1 MYDFSKSPLIRA
13 QYPRAGKLTLL
24 SRMLF
29 LILVYFAANIL
40 SSLPSYI
47 AMLSLAPREF
57 ARVYIAAAAGSVSQS
72 QAADNLSALF
82 TSLSTE
88 PLVSLA
94 QLFGTVA
101 MIGAT
106 ILFAV
111 CADGRT
117 FASLGLR
124 TSPRKGVLCYL
135 GGAFA
140 GALMLSAAL
149 GICVAVRAA
158 AVNAEATSFLWVFLF
173 LPAFLI
179 QGFAEEIFIHGYVMT
194 VFLAPGRNVWVG
206 VGISSFLF
214 AFLHLGNDGISF
226 IAILNL
232 CLFGMLAG
240 LLTLRTGNLWAAA
253 GLHSLWNFMQGNF
266 FGISVSGGAPMP
278 SVFRSVLFTGSETVN
293 GGAFGL
299 EGGIVVTLV
308 ILLGILAVMYLP
320 ARASGKN
327 AGTASDNS
335 QRF

>member
-1 MYDFSKSPLIRA
+1 MYDFSKSPLIQA
-13 QYPRAGKLTLL
+13 QYPRGGKLTLL

-57 ARVYIAAAAGSVSQS
+57 ARVYIAAAGGSVAQGG
-72 QAADNLSALF
+72 AAEDLSALLGA
-82 TSLSTE
+82 LSGE

-94 QLFGTVA
+94 QLLGTVA
-101 MIGAT
+101 VIGAT
-106 ILFAV
+106 VLFAV

-124 TSPRKGVLCYL
+124 TSPRKGTLCYL
-135 GGAFA
+135 FGAFA
-140 GALMLSAAL
+140 GALMLSATL
-149 GICVAVRAA
+149 GICVAVKAA
-158 AVNAEATSFLWVFLF
+158 AVNAETTSFGWVCLF
-173 LPAFLI
+173 LLAFLI

-214 AFLHLGNDGISF
+214 AFLHLGNDGIGF

-232 CLFGMLAG
+232 CLFGTLAG
-240 LLTLRTGNLWAAA
+240 LLTIRTGNLWAAA
-253 GLHSLWNFMQGNF
+253 GLHSMWNFMQGNF
-266 FGISVSGGAPMP
+266 FGISVSGASPMP
-278 SVFRSVLFTGSETVN
+278 SVFRSVLFPDSERVN

-299 EGGIVVTLV
+299 EGGLVVTLV

-320 ARASGKN
+320 ARGTGKK
-327 AGTASDNS
+327 AGTAFESS
-335 QRF
+335 ERF